1 VITPLGCVTTVGAAT
16 PDHTMEE
23 HMAYEFFVTVEGAR
37 QGHFK
42 NETPRE
48 KHQGKI
54 PGISFHYSVKSPR
67 DSASGMASGRRT
79 HQPVSFVKAWGA
91 STPQFF
97 QALCTNEVLKS
108 VLFEFVR
115 TDHDG
120 EEYVY
125 HSVQLINAAVTEVDH
140 YLPEDT
146 QGTSPDRPELERI
159 SLTFQSIEIE
169 NKDGKTMA
177 TDDWLQTR

>member
-1 VITPLGCVTTVGAAT
+1 MITVPNGFAPNSGAHAVPAT
-16 PDHTMEE
+16 EVF
-23 HMAYEFFVTVEGAR
+23 MAYEFYVHLEGQK
-37 QGHFK
+37 QGRFK

-54 PGISFHYSVKSPR
+54 PGLSFHYNVKSPR
-67 DSASGMASGRRT
+67 DSATGQAAGKRR

-97 QALCTNEVLKS
+97 QAICTNEVLKS
-108 VLFEFVR
+108 VLFEFVK
-115 TDHDG
+115 TDQDG

-125 HSVQLINAAVTEVDH
+125 HTVKLINATVNEIEQ
-140 YLPEDT
+140 YLADDIEGRSHDG
-146 QGTSPDRPELERI
+146 QELERI
-159 SLTFQSIEIE
+159 SLVFQRIEVE

-177 TDDWLQTR
+177 VDDWFQRM